1 MSYQVK
7 RIVVGVSD
15 SLAGLEALRT
25 AVAEARLRDV
35 AVLAVR
41 AWTFRA
47 GSREPG
53 VPRWR
58 REIAAEAARTLTRAF
73 AAAMG
78 GPPGDVTV
86 EMTIAEGLPERV
98 LVDLANRA
106 DDLLVIGG
114 TGAGVWHPGRTL
126 VVRYCARRA
135 RCPVLV
141 VPPPELAR
149 LGRAGAMARILRR
162 EAEGFTRTVSRP

>member
-25 AVAEARLRDV
+25 AVAEARLRDA

-78 GPPGDVTV
+78 GPPDDVTV

-98 LVDLANRA
+98 LVDLADRV

-135 RCPVLV
+135 RCSSCRRPNSQGSV
-141 VPPPELAR
+141 
-149 LGRAGAMARILRR
+149 GRARWH
-162 EAEGFTRTVSRP
+162 GFCAAKPKASPVPHRAFDH